1 MNTIAD
7 TRQII
12 INQLWQTYVNS
23 VMYVK
28 QICALFNNNI
38 KLDHFAIIDL
48 PGSCSGI
55 PFLKQIFT
63 LLGFV
68 EAGSGY
74 LPEKQNDFIWLR
86 EEQCEDKI
94 AQDVLPQ
101 IVIADFR
108 LYELPLTVRNVIDKY
123 VKYLNPLP
131 LADMS
136 HYIKTINNGDN
147 LAQQSLIT
155 TVLNQFNTQKW
166 PIPTLKDYQTV
177 KEANELMA
185 WVLVFGRQPNHFG
198 LSIHYLSQFNNLKQ
212 FNQCLKN
219 ELNTPFNTCGSE
231 IKGNPQLGIE
241 QSSTADHL
249 ISIKLEDGIL
259 EIPSPFVEFV
269 WRFPKVNNQKPIYWK
284 DYYSD
289 FYAPNANRVIESVFQ
304 SD

>member
-1 MNTIAD
+1 MNRIAD

-12 INQLWQTYVNS
+12 INHLWQTYLNNVT
-23 VMYVK
+23 YAK
-28 QICALFNNNI
+28 QICALFKDDI

-48 PGSCSGI
+48 PGSYSGI
-55 PFLKQIFT
+55 PYLKQIFT
-63 LLGFV
+63 LLGFI

-86 EEQCEDKI
+86 EDKCEDKI
-94 AQDVLPQ
+94 AQEVLPQ

-108 LYELPLTVRNVIDKY
+108 LQELPLTVRNVIDKY
-123 VKYLNPLP
+123 VKHISPLP
-131 LADMS
+131 LSEIAQL
-136 HYIKTINNGDN
+136 IKSVNAGDH

-155 TVLNQFNTQKW
+155 TLLNQFNSQKW
-166 PIPTLKDYQTV
+166 PAPTLKDYQIV

-198 LSIHYLSQFNNLKQ
+198 LSIHYLSQFNDLKE
-212 FNQCLKN
+212 FNHYIKK
-219 ELNTPFNTCGSE
+219 ELNIPLNSCDSE
-231 IKGNPQLGIE
+231 IKGNPPLGIE

-249 ISIKLEDGIL
+249 TSTRLEDGIL
-259 EIPSPFVEFV
+259 EIPRPFVEFV
-269 WRFPKVNNQKPIYWK
+269 WRFPKESNHKAIYWK

-304 SD
+304 SN